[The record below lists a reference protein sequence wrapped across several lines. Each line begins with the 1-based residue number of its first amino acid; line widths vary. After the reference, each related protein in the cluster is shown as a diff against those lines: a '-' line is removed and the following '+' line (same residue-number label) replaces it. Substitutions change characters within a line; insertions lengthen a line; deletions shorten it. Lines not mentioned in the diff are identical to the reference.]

1 MAKNFTCC
9 HNKPGKNTLNSF
21 EAVSLREFP
30 GRPRTSQAGFTLIEL
45 LVVIAI
51 IAILAAMLLP
61 ALSSA
66 KLRSQQI
73 VCINGVKELSLAN
86 KMYFDDNQAWVG
98 PLSLDPTLSQGDWMG
113 AMLSYYGKA
122 TNILF
127 CPTAP
132 DKGNPNNL
140 VNPPG
145 KADSAWHWT
154 LSNPSYASS
163 YAINK
168 WLGSMINSL
177 ANGQANPQ
185 YIYVKESLVLY
196 PSTTPSF
203 MDSAWLNLDP
213 LETDTPAR
221 NLYDPLSGSSS
232 EGMPRVCVARHGGRP
247 PTSAPR
253 NVPPG
258 AVLPG
263 TINMGFVDGH
273 AEQAKLQNLWTYYWH
288 RGWVPPA
295 IRPP

>member
-1 MAKNFTCC
+1 M
-9 HNKPGKNTLNSF
+9 
-21 EAVSLREFP
+21 
-30 GRPRTSQAGFTLIEL
+30 
-45 LVVIAI
+45 
-51 IAILAAMLLP
+51 
-61 ALSSA
+61 
-66 KLRSQQI
+66 
-73 VCINGVKELSLAN
+73 CINGVKELSLAN

-122 TNILF
+122 TNILSV
-127 CPTAP
+127 PLRLT
-132 DKGNPNNL
+132 KGNPNNL

-154 LSNPSYASS
+154 LSNPTYASS

-168 WLGSMINSL
+168 WLGSMSNSL

-232 EGMPRVCVARHGGRP
+232 ENAPGMRGGMAAGHLRQPREMSRRVPCCLVRLTWGLLTDMLNRRSCRICGLIIGIVRVRVYRRRYVRHDN
-247 PTSAPR
+247 T
-253 NVPPG
+253 
-258 AVLPG
+258 
-263 TINMGFVDGH
+263 
-273 AEQAKLQNLWTYYWH
+273 
-288 RGWVPPA
+288 
-295 IRPP
+295 